1 VISDDECHCLQFGE
15 IDIDSDLVSVRED
28 LDPDGEQIMMLNN
41 GCICCTVRSDLV
53 NMLTTLVCGMKHNSL
68 FVFLA
73 VLSKRCI

>member
-1 VISDDECHCLQFGE
+1 MQFGE

-53 NMLTTLVCGMKHNSL
+53 DMLTTLVGGM
-68 FVFLA
+68 
-73 VLSKRCI
+73 